1 MGEARERAR
10 DAVVRPLSRAAV
22 RPCARPGCPSP
33 ARATLSFRYATREA
47 WLAALG
53 EDPAP
58 SDYDLCAAHADRTQP
73 PHGWRIVDR
82 RPEDDDAGG
91 SGRGDGPM
99 RDLGGEHTVAVL
111 AAALRAVPDEP
122 LGARFEDGP
131 RDGEDVPAPST
142 VVVDDEVRDALAELQ
157 AVAHGEA
164 GGAER
169 LPSSDDD
176 DPLAADQHPPAGDGD
191 DADAAAHVEA
201 LFSAAEAHEAHEA
214 PPRPRPVPA
223 ARERHREAPCGPA
236 RAW

>member
-1 MGEARERAR
+1 MGEARERTR

-47 WLAALG
+47 WLGALG

-91 SGRGDGPM
+91 SARGDGPM

-122 LGARFEDGP
+122 LGARDEDGP
-131 RDGEDVPAPST
+131 RDGGQGPAPST

-157 AVAHGEA
+157 AVAQGEA
-164 GGAER
+164 GDAER

-176 DPLAADQHPPAGDGD
+176 DPSAADGD

-214 PPRPRPVPA
+214 HEAPPRPRPVPA
-223 ARERHREAPCGPA
+223 ARERHREAPGGPA